1 MAKAARSTRSRK
13 STKDQ
18 ASQEHTSQ
26 DQAGQDQAGQD
37 QKVQDQQPASDAGKA
52 ASSAPAVGGRDA
64 VIDAAMALVAER
76 GWARTA
82 FADIAQAAGLSIA
95 ELYRLF
101 PDRWSILAAFTARV
115 DLAVLEVG
123 DPEATDPPRD
133 RLFDLLMR
141 RFDALSPHR
150 PAMRAIA
157 EDARRDPLLAL
168 GGGARLLRSMALTL
182 DAAGIGTAGLRG
194 RLRAKALTALYLSV
208 LRIWMEDESPDMSV
222 TMAGLDRRL
231 TRFDRILQIG

>member
-18 ASQEHTSQ
+18 ASQEQASQEQTSQ
-26 DQAGQDQAGQD
+26 E
-37 QKVQDQQPASDAGKA
+37 QQSASDATEA
-52 ASSAPAVGGRDA
+52 ASAAPAAGGRDA
-64 VIDAAMALVAER
+64 VIDATMALVAER
-76 GWARTA
+76 GWGRTA

-123 DPEATDPPRD
+123 DPEAADPPRD

-168 GGGARLLRSMALTL
+168 GGAARLLRSMTLTL

-208 LRIWMEDESPDMSV
+208 LRIWMEDESPDMSA

-231 TRFDRILQIG
+231 MRFERILPAG